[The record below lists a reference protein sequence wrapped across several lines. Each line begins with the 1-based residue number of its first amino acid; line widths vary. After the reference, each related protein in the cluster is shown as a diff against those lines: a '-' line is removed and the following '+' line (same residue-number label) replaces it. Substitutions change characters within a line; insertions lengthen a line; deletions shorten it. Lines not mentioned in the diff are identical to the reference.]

1 MRRTPASGL
10 VWIRP
15 AVSVGVMGEHVVAKE
30 GKTARELV
38 ALVKN
43 ELHIKEVELEVY
55 RHRHVGWY
63 ATRCLDDIARRAFS
77 PTWSGAA
84 AEALRSN
91 LKKRAGK
98 RHESLPSP
106 PMPSTAFQLARL

>member
-10 VWIRP
+10 VLIRP
-15 AVSVGVMGEHVVAKE
+15 AVSVGVTGEQVVAKE

-55 RHRHVGWY
+55 GHRHLGWY
-63 ATRCLDDIARRAFS
+63 ATALPGRRS
-77 PTWSGAA
+77 AA
-84 AEALRSN
+84 SVQPDVERIVERLR
-91 LKKRAGK
+91 
-98 RHESLPSP
+98 
-106 PMPSTAFQLARL
+106 RLYDLI

>member
-15 AVSVGVMGEHVVAKE
+15 AVSVGVTGEHVVAKE
-30 GKTARELV
+30 GKTARELI

-55 RHRHVGWY
+55 PHRHVGWY
-63 ATRCLDDIARRAFS
+63 ARRCLDDGMPRVFS
-77 PTWSGAA
+77 PKSKG
-84 AEALRSN
+84 R
-91 LKKRAGK
+91 
-98 RHESLPSP
+98 
-106 PMPSTAFQLARL
+106 